1 MAYDDEKGGRPPV
14 YDPEYHPDAAFELI
28 AKSGANEATL
38 ARIFKVDRSAI
49 YLWKVRH
56 KEFVNKYEE
65 AWDVWNCNKI
75 EKTLVKKAEGYRY
88 IEKTEVINPDT
99 RKKTSV
105 TKYHKVAQP
114 DIQAIKT
121 LLNSRRP
128 NRYQDKQHVEHE
140 GNITVQT
147 VDYAKAEEEDS

>member
-1 MAYDDEKGGRPPV
+1 MDRACIHWWKAHH
-14 YDPEYHPDAAFELI
+14 PEFL
-28 AKSGANEATL
+28 
-38 ARIFKVDRSAI
+38 
-49 YLWKVRH
+49 
-56 KEFVNKYEE
+56 NKYEA
-65 AWDVWNCNKI
+65 AWDAWNCNKV
-75 EKTLVKKAEGYRY
+75 EKALVKKAEGYRY

-99 RKKTSV
+99 RKKTQI

-128 NRYQDKQHVEHE
+128 DRYQDKQHVEHE

-147 VDYAKAEEEDS
+147 VDYAKAEEKNTS